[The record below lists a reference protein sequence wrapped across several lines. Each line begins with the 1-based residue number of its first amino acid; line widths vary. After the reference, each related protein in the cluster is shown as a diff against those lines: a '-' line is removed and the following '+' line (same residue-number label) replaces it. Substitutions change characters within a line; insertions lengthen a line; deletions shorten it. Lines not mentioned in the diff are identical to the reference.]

1 MRKRPAVLT
10 RRAENRRVGKSRAG
24 PANRVSKV
32 FTYLFMTVEMNGC
45 AKGQAGFS
53 GNYPATNTIQLA
65 SAPAP

>member
-1 MRKRPAVLT
+1 
-10 RRAENRRVGKSRAG
+10 
-24 PANRVSKV
+24 VSKL
-32 FTYLFMTVEMNGC
+32 FNYLSMTVEMKGC